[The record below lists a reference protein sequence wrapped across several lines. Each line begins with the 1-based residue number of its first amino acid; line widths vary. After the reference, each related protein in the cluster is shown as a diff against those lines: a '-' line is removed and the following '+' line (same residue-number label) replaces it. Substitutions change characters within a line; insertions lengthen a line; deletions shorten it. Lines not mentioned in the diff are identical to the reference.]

1 MLASKSEAAMQ
12 CLCLLLL
19 QTCLQVLLMVLEFCI
34 VYAYTRLPVLLQ
46 ALVRLSFGIDA
57 ARSVAMKLVVR
68 SDSPDASQAIH
79 QIIQDA

>member
-1 MLASKSEAAMQ
+1 MNSLRRFRCESGF
-12 CLCLLLL
+12 
-19 QTCLQVLLMVLEFCI
+19 V
-34 VYAYTRLPVLLQ
+34 PWQ

-68 SDSPDASQAIH
+68 SDSPDVSQAIH

>member
-1 MLASKSEAAMQ
+1 MTVLCAMH
-12 CLCLLLL
+12 
-19 QTCLQVLLMVLEFCI
+19 TCI
-34 VYAYTRLPVLLQ
+34 TLPVLPQ

-68 SDSPDASQAIH
+68 SDSPEASQAIH